1 MSDLHNHT
9 VYSPPSRESAPRA
22 VYVHVPFCLHR
33 CGYCDFTLVAQK
45 DDLIPS
51 YLTAM
56 ENELATIETVY
67 DVDTIFIGGGTP
79 THLNNEQLQRLITMI
94 SRKFRLVDGGEFSLE
109 GNPDG
114 LSEGMLHG
122 LADVGVNRLSLGVQ
136 SFDVD
141 VLKTLERQ
149 HSPQEAI
156 DVVHRA
162 AEIIDNIS
170 LDLIFGVPGQS
181 LDTWNDSIDVAGTLP
196 LRHVST
202 YGLTF
207 EKGTDFF
214 RRQKHGQLSS
224 VPDELE
230 REMYALGMQRFRE
243 LGFQHYEI
251 SNFSMP
257 AFECRHNMVYWAA
270 QEYFAFG
277 PGAARYINGQR
288 STNARSVT
296 RWIKSWLRHQ
306 PVFQD
311 TELLNTDA
319 RISEAIFLGLR
330 RIEGIDLAAFE
341 MIHGVDIRRFHK
353 VAYESNVENGLLE
366 VIENKLRLTSEGR
379 FLADNVVI
387 DFL

>member
-1 MSDLHNHT
+1 MD
-9 VYSPPSRESAPRA
+9 VYFPPLADSAPRA

-51 YLTAM
+51 YLTALG
-56 ENELATIETVY
+56 NELATVETVY

-79 THLNNEQLQRLITMI
+79 THLNIEQLQQLIMAIT
-94 SRKFRLVDGGEFSLE
+94 RKFRLVEGGEFSLE

-114 LSEGMLHG
+114 LSKDMLHA
-122 LADVGVNRLSLGVQ
+122 LADLGVNRLSLGVQ
-136 SFDVD
+136 SFDAD
-141 VLKTLERQ
+141 VLKTLER
-149 HSPQEAI
+149 HHTPQEAI
-156 DVVHRA
+156 DIVHLA
-162 AEIIDNIS
+162 ASVIENVS

-181 LDTWNDSIDVAGTLP
+181 LDAWSRSINVASTLP

-214 RRQKHGQLSS
+214 RRQQHGQLFS

-230 REMYALGMQRFRE
+230 REMYALGMQRFAE

-251 SNFSMP
+251 SNFALPS
-257 AFECRHNMVYWAA
+257 FECRHNMVYWAA

-296 RWIKSWLRHQ
+296 RWIKSWLQHQ
-306 PVFQD
+306 LVLQD
-311 TELLNTDA
+311 CESLSPEA

-330 RIEGIDLAAFE
+330 RIGGIELVEFQQN
-341 MIHGVDIRRFHK
+341 HGVDIRDSHK
-353 VAYESNVENGLLE
+353 VAFETNVENGLLE
-366 VIENKLRLTSEGR
+366 VVDNRLRLTSEGR
-379 FLADNVVI
+379 FLADSVVI